1 MVQLQKLAN
10 EAAQIFVS
18 SPETN
23 VYESVVLG
31 STQHTVRSPATRRA
45 SGHVRAESERRLG
58 VQALHDCMKRHSS
71 EAELVLVNLP
81 LSAPNREPQTAQNFL
96 EAADLL
102 SRDFKRTILV
112 RGAGNSVVTADG

>member
-1 MVQLQKLAN
+1 M
-10 EAAQIFVS
+10 
-18 SPETN
+18 
-23 VYESVVLG
+23 
-31 STQHTVRSPATRRA
+31 
-45 SGHVRAESERRLG
+45 
-58 VQALHDCMKRHSS
+58 QALHDCMKRHSS